1 MTTDLKTFSF
11 GAVIAFVAPGFLA
24 LKAVSYR
31 LTGAGQW
38 LSAAESSDQSI
49 GLFLFI
55 LVASLALGIIISG
68 LRALVIDHALE
79 AGWLGM
85 TPIRRVGPDYSRMA
99 DPAYLAAFQAIVEN
113 HYRYYQ
119 FYANTFVALF
129 LLLLFHATSP
139 EKTEWRGIYV
149 LYGATLVILLLS
161 SRNALTKHCEAVGK
175 LSAKETKSP

>member
-1 MTTDLKTFSF
+1 MSTDLKTFSF

-31 LTGAGQW
+31 LSGVAAW
-38 LSAAESSDQSI
+38 LTAAESSDQSI

-68 LRALVIDHALE
+68 LRALIVDHALE
-79 AGWLGM
+79 AGWLGPRI
-85 TPIRRVGPDYSRMA
+85 TRAVPKYARMG

-119 FYANTFVALF
+119 FYANTLVALC
-129 LLLLFHATSP
+129 LLWLFHTTSAQQS
-139 EKTEWRGIYV
+139 EWKGIHV
-149 LYGATLVILLLS
+149 LYGATLVILVLS
-161 SRNALTKHCEAVGK
+161 SRHALARHVTAVSE
-175 LSAKETKSP
+175 LSSQETSPK